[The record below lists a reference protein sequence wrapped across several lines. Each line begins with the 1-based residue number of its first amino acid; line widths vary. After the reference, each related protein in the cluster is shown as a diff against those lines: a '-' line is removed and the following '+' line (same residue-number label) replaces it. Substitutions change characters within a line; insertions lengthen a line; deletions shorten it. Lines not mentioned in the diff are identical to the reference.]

1 MTVTFIVRY
10 FIGGVLYVFF
20 TFMYFGLLLEPK
32 YKKYPLWVY
41 ALFNTLIIQPLC
53 IGRVLIENVVGFLLL
68 GWVQLVILAGSIIIV
83 FKNKI
88 WEKILV
94 LLFWMIASTVS
105 ESILRI
111 GMGIQVAALEATEP
125 DPIIL
130 VHEILLYIFIF
141 VILGCISVAWK
152 TVRTKHVPK
161 NIWVF
166 LLFPLSQYLTVM
178 SLTVD
183 HLFGI
188 VAYPYPWRIVFSL
201 LIGVIADVI
210 LFYVMFT
217 QGEKEEIR
225 QRLAETEKL
234 MEMEKGY
241 YETIEARR
249 EEMAKIRHDFGNQLT
264 AALHIAQNGEQEKSV
279 ELLEQLKE
287 EIEKNSERKWCDN
300 SVLNAVL
307 TEKCRMCARAGV
319 TFTAEVE
326 ASENMGIQPLHL
338 CSVMANLLDNAIHAA
353 EECGAEEAF
362 VSVHA
367 KQQERYFF
375 IKVEN
380 TSKEPVQRE
389 KRPGHGY
396 GLQIVKNIAETY
408 NGEYKGNWKNSVY
421 TAVVVLEQQ

>member
-1 MTVTFIVRY
+1 MTVTY
-10 FIGGVLYVFF
+10 ALHYLIGGIIYPFF
-20 TFMYFGLLLEPK
+20 TFMYFGLLLTPK
-32 YKKYPLWVY
+32 YTKRPFWIY
-41 ALFNTLIIQPLC
+41 ALGVTLMVQLPCL
-53 IGRVLIENVVGFLLL
+53 GRMWTENSSIFFLL
-68 GWVQLVILAGSIIIV
+68 GWLQIAIMLGWTIYFFKEKVWEKVLVI
-83 FKNKI
+83 
-88 WEKILV
+88 
-94 LLFWMIASTVS
+94 LFWMIMATIS
-105 ESILRI
+105 ESIFMI
-111 GMGIQVAALEATEP
+111 GIGADVSEMKFTGD
-125 DPIIL
+125 DPVTMIY
-130 VHEILLYIFIF
+130 EIMLYIIIF
-141 VILGCISVAWK
+141 SLLGIFGVTWRIL
-152 TVRTKHVPK
+152 RTKSKPK
-161 NIWVF
+161 NIWIF
-166 LLFPLSQYLTVM
+166 LLFPLSQYLMVM
-178 SLTVD
+178 NIPTD
-183 HLFGI
+183 THMGNAI
-188 VAYPYPWRIVFSL
+188 YTYPWHAIFSL

-353 EECGAEEAF
+353 EECGVEEAF